1 MRINSL
7 RDTVHV
13 DNRAATIRKPIA
25 VDVIT
30 FLLADDIETLS
41 LSLLAPPSNTREKL
55 PTDDFHAP
63 RREMDLQKTIR
74 EREKAMPR
82 ESKIASN

>member
-41 LSLLAPPSNTREKL
+41 LSLGSAQQHSREVA
-55 PTDDFHAP
+55 D
-63 RREMDLQKTIR
+63 
-74 EREKAMPR
+74 
-82 ESKIASN
+82 

>member
-41 LSLLAPPSNTREKL
+41 LLAPPSNTREKL

-74 EREKAMPR
+74 EREKATPR